1 MAKENVNNTVDKM
14 DKPIP
19 IWVILLIPIYV
30 SVLFSVILFPAAKD
44 WGWIEAWIYIVVFAI
59 NITASYFIINKNNPR
74 VLRNRMKVK
83 KEGLTSKTKRSAG
96 SDKFILPVL
105 GIGFIGA
112 LVLPAFDHRFGWSSI
127 PFMVEMVGLVV
138 SNAGMIIMDIVMLQN
153 AFASKLL
160 DINKG
165 QTLIDTGLYSHV
177 RHPMY
182 SGSSLM
188 ILALPI
194 ALGSWWGVLPAVIGV
209 LSLVLRIQFEEEM
222 LINGM
227 DGYTDYQTR
236 VKYKLIPGI
245 Y

>member
-1 MAKENVNNTVDKM
+1 MAKENVKNTIDKM

-19 IWVILLIPIYV
+19 IWVILVIPFYAGA
-30 SVLFSVILFPAAKD
+30 LFSVILFPIAKD
-44 WGWIEAWIYIVVFAI
+44 WGWLEAWLYIIVFAI
-59 NITASYFIINKNNPR
+59 NIGVSYFIINKKNPR
-74 VLRNRMKVK
+74 VIRNRMKVK
-83 KEGLTSKTKRSAG
+83 KEGLTSLTKRSAG
-96 SDKFILPVL
+96 SDKFIMPILSV
-105 GIGFIGA
+105 GFIGA
-112 LVLPAFDHRFGWSSI
+112 LILPAFDHRYGWSST
-127 PFMVEMVGLVV
+127 PFMVKMIGLVV
-138 SNAGMIIMDIVMLQN
+138 SNAGMVLMDIAMLQN

-177 RHPMY
+177 RHPLY
-182 SGSSLM
+182 SGASLM

-209 LSLVLRIQFEEEM
+209 LSLALRIRFEEEM

-227 DGYTDYQTR
+227 DGYQDYQAR